1 MKSKQEVIQQHY
13 IDLLNADKFFK
24 LKPHI
29 DEDGWCLMFDEK
41 GEKVSLTFKEL
52 GFEKDPLGKTVA
64 GGLTQ
69 KGHKWRPKSLEGIES
84 NNGWTRIESEEDLPK
99 EDGTYYV
106 MTKDGMKSLYWMS
119 GMGKRYNVKKWM
131 EYKPTHYLL
140 EVVPK
145 PPIY

>member
-1 MKSKQEVIQQHY
+1 MKSKQEVIQEAWLKYGIPYSPEY
-13 IDLLNADKFFK
+13 INENGYMIRKAFVSDI
-24 LKPHI
+24 I
-29 DEDGWCLMFDEK
+29 DEVRIKIEYKNEGFTEFEFENKFGNYRPLCLK
-41 GEKVSLTFKEL
+41 
-52 GFEKDPLGKTVA
+52 
-64 GGLTQ
+64 
-69 KGHKWRPKSLEGIES
+69 GIET

-99 EDGTYYV
+99 ENGTYYV
-106 MTKDGMKSLYWMS
+106 MTKDGMKSLYWMN